1 MILDQLFLV
10 LYSLNLLLL
19 TQFRQVII
27 GQRGIP
33 LHNIGSRGRVSWDL
47 VLNLRFT
54 IALLVFRVWLVI
66 NFFHIS
72 ILIFIL
78 MNYLK
83 LLVLLLK
90 LLMFLQVIVTVI
102 TLHLEWL
109 LVLSDTRC
117 HFWVGGDFLI
127 SIEFY
132 LKLLTQ
138 PQQLPFLFSRI
149 FGLQI

>member
-33 LHNIGSRGRVSWDL
+33 LNNIGSRGRVSWDL

-109 LVLSDTRC
+109 LVLSDRC
-117 HFWVGGDFLI
+117 HFWVGGYFLI
-127 SIEFY
+127 SIEIYF
-132 LKLLTQ
+132 KLLTQ